1 MYSKNILQKIRKN
14 GFAYLFIFPN
24 LLLLIVFLVVP
35 IFWIILISFQRGGL
49 IGGMEFVG
57 LRNYSGVFSDSFF
70 VKAVLNNLKYTAIMV
85 PVAQVLT
92 LSVALLLNS
101 ISQKKWVNLFR
112 SLLYLPMLGSTV
124 GASIAAILLIYP
136 EIGPIWKLFDF
147 LGIPNPKWFADP
159 RLVLVSIG
167 VVEFWKGNA
176 FYIITYYAALSN
188 VPAELIEAAHL
199 DGAKYLQRLFS
210 VILPMIKPII
220 SFGVIMA
227 CIWSLQL
234 FDSVYVLTRGGP
246 QDASSTM
253 VWYIY
258 KNIFHFNRAGVGGTM
273 VVFLLVLTGVITLL
287 NLRILGFG
295 REESR

>member
-1 MYSKNILQKIRKN
+1 MYLTNTLEKIRKN
-14 GFAYLFIFPN
+14 GFAYLFILPN
-24 LLLLIVFLVVP
+24 FILLTVFLLVP

-49 IGGMEFVG
+49 IGGMEIVG
-57 LRNYSGVFSDSFF
+57 FRNYSAIFQDRFF
-70 VKAVLNNLKYTAIMV
+70 TTAILNNLKYTAIMV

-92 LSVALLLNS
+92 LSVALLLFS
-101 ISQKKWVNLFR
+101 ISQKKWVNIFR

-124 GASIAAILLIYP
+124 GAAIAAILLIYP
-136 EIGPIWKLFDF
+136 EIGPIWKLFD
-147 LGIPNPKWFADP
+147 LMNIPNPKWFADP
-159 RLVLVSIG
+159 RLVLFSIG

-176 FYIITYYAALSN
+176 FYVITYYAALSN
-188 VPAELIEAAHL
+188 VPEELIEAAHL
-199 DGAKYLQRLFS
+199 DGANYRQRLFS
-210 VILPMIKPII
+210 VVLPMIKPIL

-273 VVFLLVLTGVITLL
+273 VVFLLVLTGIITIL
-287 NLRILGFG
+287 NLRILGFS
-295 REESR
+295 REETR